1 MNMITHSSSD
11 DLTIAAHTIKSMLD
25 IKFSRAKEMHAKA
38 MGFDS
43 SNHLLTEL
51 KIKAIEKDFDEY
63 ITILKKHAATTH
75 QLTIDNDLVERLRYE
90 LLD

>member
-1 MNMITHSSSD
+1 MNMITHNSSD

-25 IKFSRAKEMHAKA
+25 IKFSRAKEIHAKA

-51 KIKAIEKDFDEY
+51 KTKTLEKDFEEY
-63 ITILKKHAATTH
+63 LTILKQHALKNH
-75 QLTIDNDLVERLRYE
+75 QIKIDDNVAERLRFE

>member
-1 MNMITHSSSD
+1 MNMITHNNSE

-25 IKFSRAKEMHAKA
+25 IKFSRAKEIHAKA

-43 SNHLLTEL
+43 SNHLLIEL
-51 KIKAIEKDFDEY
+51 KTKTLEKDFDEY
-63 ITILKKHAATTH
+63 LEILKKHALTTH
-75 QLTIDNDLVERLRYE
+75 QIKIDDNLVERLRYE